1 MRKVTDFIIE
11 KRNYV
16 LTIFIILSVVSL
28 YLSTKVN
35 INYDLTEYLP
45 STSETRIGMDIMND
59 EFPELDTSALNV
71 MFKDLNS
78 EDKNKIK
85 EELENLDGVSSVSY
99 DDTDKYNKDEYTL
112 YEITVDGTD
121 DSKNAAN
128 VYNSVK
134 DNYKDY
140 EVYTSGAVATRNA
153 PVLNIAVIALAIF
166 CAMIILIIMCD
177 SYVEPFL
184 FLFVIGLA
192 VFLNKGTNIIFSSV
206 SNITTSIC
214 AILQMALSMDY
225 SIMLMNRYTQEKEHT
240 KDKEEAMKNALYHSF
255 SSISSSSITTIV
267 GLLALVFMSFT
278 IGRDLGIVLA
288 KGVIFSLVSIFLAL
302 PALILMF
309 DDLIQKTQKKH
320 FTMKLD
326 WLGSFSFGIRH
337 IAIFLFIAIFALSY
351 FLKGNL
357 QYEFTSKEQDDIAKV
372 FKENNQIAL
381 IYPSSQEDFVGAY
394 CRTLEGTLKID
405 QILCYGN
412 TINEPLKYDELKDK
426 FSDLGQD
433 VDIDDY
439 VLKLIYFNY
448 YNKQETT
455 MTFNDLVTFI
465 ENKK

>member
-112 YEITVDGTD
+112 YEITVDGAD

-225 SIMLMNRYTQEKEHT
+225 SIMLMNRYTQEKEHI
-240 KDKEEAMKNALYHSF
+240 KDKEEAIMNAL
-255 SSISSSSITTIV
+255 
-267 GLLALVFMSFT
+267 
-278 IGRDLGIVLA
+278 R
-288 KGVIFSLVSIFLAL
+288 
-302 PALILMF
+302 
-309 DDLIQKTQKKH
+309 H
-320 FTMKLD
+320 FKM
-326 WLGSFSFGIRH
+326 I
-337 IAIFLFIAIFALSY
+337 
-351 FLKGNL
+351 
-357 QYEFTSKEQDDIAKV
+357 
-372 FKENNQIAL
+372 
-381 IYPSSQEDFVGAY
+381 
-394 CRTLEGTLKID
+394 
-405 QILCYGN
+405 
-412 TINEPLKYDELKDK
+412 
-426 FSDLGQD
+426 
-433 VDIDDY
+433 
-439 VLKLIYFNY
+439 
-448 YNKQETT
+448 
-455 MTFNDLVTFI
+455 
-465 ENKK
+465 